1 MFHALRIIA
10 SFALLGA
17 VLAGVAFGWSH
28 WNVDPSIF
36 GAIGGAAFGLFTVIH
51 GRQTDPVYASL

>member
-17 VLAGVAFGWSH
+17 VLAGVAFGWSQ
-28 WNVDPSIF
+28 WNVDPRIF
-36 GAIGGAAFGLFTVIH
+36 GAIGGAAFGLFAVIH